1 MTTHDAQSYG
11 EHLGL
16 DIGYIYIYIFFLIF
30 DSNILIRV
38 SDQAMATHNVAVFVM
53 ANYINQCWTDFD

>member
-16 DIGYIYIYIFFLIF
+16 DIGYIYIFFFLIF
-30 DSNILIRV
+30 DSNILIT
-38 SDQAMATHNVAVFVM
+38 SEYQIKLWLLIMWL
-53 ANYINQCWTDFD
+53 CL